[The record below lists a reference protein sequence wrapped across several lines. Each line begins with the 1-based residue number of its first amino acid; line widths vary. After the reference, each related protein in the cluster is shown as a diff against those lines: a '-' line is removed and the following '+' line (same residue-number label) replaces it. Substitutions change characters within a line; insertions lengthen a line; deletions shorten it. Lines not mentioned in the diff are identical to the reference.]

1 MHVYPHKY
9 NLIWW
14 IVNGKPMLGTYAASL
29 GVRGWT
35 VYSRL
40 MVECMAAL
48 TRWLK
53 VREGERGGKGRRE
66 REKGIGNH
74 TDREL

>member
-1 MHVYPHKY
+1 
-9 NLIWW
+9 
-14 IVNGKPMLGTYAASL
+14 MLGTYTPRL
-29 GVRGWT
+29 GVQGWT
-35 VYSRL
+35 LYSCL

-53 VREGERGGKGRRE
+53 VREGERGGKGRGGE
-66 REKGIGNH
+66 TGISNH